1 MLVHQGR
8 STLQEL
14 ADGIRLGPSATRER
28 VRGLE
33 SSGIVT
39 GYQAVVDEAQLGF
52 PVDALV
58 EVDLALGVDEVAFAE
73 TLTAMPEV
81 VEVLHATGEHDY
93 LIRLRCRDTNELH
106 GVVRGT
112 PPWMDLAVEKSV
124 QTACLRAIRE
134 GIVSS
139 AHDLAEGGLAVALA
153 ESCISGPGEPLG
165 AEIELEASM

>member
-1 MLVHQGR
+1 MDRTDRRLLALLVRKGR

-39 GYQAVVDEAQLGF
+39 GYQAVVDEARLGF

-73 TLTAMPEV
+73 TLTAMSEV
-81 VEVLHATGEHDY
+81 VEVLHATGDHDY

-106 GVVRGT
+106 GVVRS
-112 PPWMDLAVEKSV
+112 LKSSHGAARTLTRV
-124 QTACLRAIRE
+124 VL
-134 GIVSS
+134 
-139 AHDLAEGGLAVALA
+139 
-153 ESCISGPGEPLG
+153 GETVTRRQRL
-165 AEIELEASM
+165 S

>member
-1 MLVHQGR
+1 MDRTDRRLLALLARRGR

-39 GYQAVVDEAQLGF
+39 GYQAVVDEARLGF
-52 PVDALV
+52 LVDALV

-73 TLTAMPEV
+73 TLTAMSEV
-81 VEVLHATGEHDY
+81 VEVLHATGDHDY

-106 GVVRGT
+106 GVVRS
-112 PPWMDLAVEKSV
+112 LKSSHGAARTLTRV
-124 QTACLRAIRE
+124 VL
-134 GIVSS
+134 
-139 AHDLAEGGLAVALA
+139 
-153 ESCISGPGEPLG
+153 GETMTRRQRLT
-165 AEIELEASM
+165 